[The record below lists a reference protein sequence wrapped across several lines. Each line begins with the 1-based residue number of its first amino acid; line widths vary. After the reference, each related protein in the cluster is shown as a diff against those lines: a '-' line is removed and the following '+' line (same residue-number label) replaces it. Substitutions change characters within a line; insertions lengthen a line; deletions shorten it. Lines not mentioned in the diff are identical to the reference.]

1 MRGGL
6 PMPDITTP
14 RAFPFLVLGT
24 ALLVSLGGV
33 LMAEKMRWQGT
44 PIGNFLKGS
53 PYRPDENYHTAYDE
67 GFRRA
72 MEDASRGNWTPSG
85 SEL

>member
-1 MRGGL
+1 MTMTKSSQGAYENGYA
-6 PMPDITTP
+6 D
-14 RAFPFLVLGT
+14 
-24 ALLVSLGGV
+24 GV

-67 GFRRA
+67 GFKRA
-72 MEDASRGNWTPSG
+72 MEDASRGNWTPLG
-85 SEL
+85 NEL